1 MGVTRNRTYLA
12 GLCLGAVLTSAG
24 GLEAYQLFHRI
35 SLQQQGKCDW
45 IPCANESTYLAVG
58 FFVALAAVGFVAL
71 GLAFWRL
78 RQPR

>member
-1 MGVTRNRTYLA
+1 VTRNRINLA

-35 SLQQQGKCDW
+35 ALQLQGKCDW
-45 IPCANESTYLAVG
+45 LPCANDGTYHALGLYLA
-58 FFVALAAVGFVAL
+58 LAVFGVVVL

-78 RQPR
+78 RKP